1 MCVCKSLYIC
11 VYAYI
16 CIVCMHVCIYM
27 CVCVHICVLRVHVY
41 MHMCVCM
48 CVCMYVVSTNRLYR
62 SKGVWLLSSGHKRH
76 CFCPPLFNHAGR
88 GGSGEGRSC
97 HVVRTLKRLRCETHM
112 KSDRS
117 LLPTASFNLPTMRQ
131 SHLGNGTSSST
142 GAFRCE
148 TLIQD
153 PPAKLLLSPDPQKL

>member
-1 MCVCKSLYIC
+1 MCVCKSVYIC
-11 VYAYI
+11 VYAHI
-16 CIVCMHVCIYM
+16 CIVYKHMCMHM
-27 CVCVHICVLRVHVY
+27 HICVHAYVCIVCACVHA
-41 MHMCVCM
+41 

-88 GGSGEGRSC
+88 GGRGEGRSC
-97 HVVRTLKRLRCETHM
+97 HVMRTLKRLHCETHM

-117 LLPTASFNLPTMRQ
+117 LLPTASFNLPTMGQ

-142 GAFRCE
+142 RAFRCE